1 MQGPC
6 LRPTAMGNFRTITQK
21 VFTAILFYN
30 VHILGLMASSQNII
44 QKLKKNKETSACFLI
59 KEEFQSLIY
68 WEDTGHFPAGYQPEL
83 LQDMKRLH
91 FHKPLTQHIS
101 TPTKVDLLY

>member
-44 QKLKKNKETSACFLI
+44 
-59 KEEFQSLIY
+59 
-68 WEDTGHFPAGYQPEL
+68 
-83 LQDMKRLH
+83 
-91 FHKPLTQHIS
+91 
-101 TPTKVDLLY
+101 